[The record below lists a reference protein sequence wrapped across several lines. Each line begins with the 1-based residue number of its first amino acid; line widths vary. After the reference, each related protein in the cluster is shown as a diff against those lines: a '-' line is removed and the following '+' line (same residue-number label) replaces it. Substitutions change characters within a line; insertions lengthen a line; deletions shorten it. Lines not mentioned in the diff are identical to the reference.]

1 MIIEKTILT
10 NSVLNNNGMNVKYTD
25 DLLNKIATQKGEV
38 DILLNDHDGKNIGK
52 CIGLN
57 YNGKELIAKMDIPN
71 EYIIP
76 NADVGFST
84 DIIPVSY
91 KGKGSDVKLVD
102 GYLDKVV
109 FLSNL
114 EYTSQPNDK
123 NTITRLLNTNEDG
136 NMANDDLSRLYGQ
149 LQEENRILK
158 EEIDTLKQ
166 NNGKLTKKVEKANKD
181 YEALQLKYEEGEA
194 LYNKGKEEYE
204 KTLKVANEFK
214 QMKEA
219 KKQELL
225 EKLVPK
231 DDKGVQDEFKLGM
244 YSKLEINELESL
256 INDKPEAPSTP
267 PNGATGDGMGIVDNG
282 QNNDVDESTIY
293 LEAKKAF
300 NL

>member
-10 NSVLNNNGMNVKYTD
+10 NSILNNNGINVKYTD

-38 DILLNDHDGKNIGK
+38 DILLNDHNGKNIGK
-52 CIGLN
+52 CIGLD

-76 NADVGFST
+76 NVDVGFST

-91 KGKGSDVKLVD
+91 RGKGSDVKLVD

-114 EYTSQPNDK
+114 EYTDQPNDK
-123 NTITRLLNTNEDG
+123 NTITRLLNTKEDG

-166 NNGKLTKKVEKANKD
+166 DNGKLTKKVEKANKD

-194 LYNKGKEEYE
+194 LYNKGKAQYEE
-204 KTLKVANEFK
+204 TLKVANEY
-214 QMKEA
+214 KELREA
-219 KKQELL
+219 EKTELL
-225 EKLVPK
+225 QKLVPS
-231 DDKGVQDEFKLGM
+231 DEKGEQDEFKLKM
-244 YSKLEINELESL
+244 YSKLEIDELKSL
-256 INDKPEAPSTP
+256 INDEPPAPSTP
-267 PNGATGDGMGIVDNG
+267 PKGATGDGMGIVDDVK
-282 QNNDVDESTIY
+282 NNVDESTIY
-293 LEAKKAF
+293 LEAKEAF